1 MQNKWQPTANIAII
15 KQRAEILNTIR
26 NFFKKHNVLEV
37 ETPMLSQYS
46 ATAPYID
53 PIAVVGNEGF
63 KRFLQTSPEYAMKRL
78 LAAGIGDIFQLSK
91 VFRGMEVGK
100 LHNPEFT
107 MLEWYRIG
115 VDHHKLMEEMVEL
128 FRVCGINYEVCKISY
143 REIFIKY
150 LQIDPVLADLQK
162 LKTLVYNN
170 IKLSEQFKNSIIN
183 ATKQD
188 CQELLFNH
196 CIEPNLELNKI
207 LFIYNYPKEQA
218 ALAKVNKDQDGV
230 EVAER
235 FEVYINGVE
244 LANGYH
250 ELLDPV
256 LQEQRFLADQDLR
269 KKLGKPHL
277 EIDPY
282 LIAALKHGMPS
293 CSGVALGIER
303 LLMLIIKTNSIRDV
317 LCFPWDIA

>member
-1 MQNKWQPTANIAII
+1 
-15 KQRAEILNTIR
+15 
-26 NFFKKHNVLEV
+26 
-37 ETPMLSQYS
+37 
-46 ATAPYID
+46 
-53 PIAVVGNEGF
+53 VG
-63 KRFLQTSPEYAMKRL
+63 A
-78 LAAGIGDIFQLSK
+78 
-91 VFRGMEVGK
+91 

-115 VDHHKLMEEMVEL
+115 VDHHKLMKEIAEL
-128 FRVCGINYEVCKISY
+128 LKVCGINYGVCKISY

-150 LQIDPVLADLQK
+150 LQIDPVLADLQE

-170 IKLSEQFKNSIIN
+170 IKLSEQFKDSIIN

-196 CIEPNLELNKI
+196 CIEPNLELNQI

-218 ALAKVNKDQDGV
+218 ALAKVNKDQDGI

-256 LQEQRFLADQDLR
+256 LQEQRFLADQDMR
-269 KKLGKPHL
+269 KNLGKPFL

-282 LIAALKHGMPS
+282 LIAALNYGMPS

-303 LLMLIIKTNSIRDV
+303 LLMLITKTNSIRDV
-317 LCFPWDIA
+317 ICFPWDIA